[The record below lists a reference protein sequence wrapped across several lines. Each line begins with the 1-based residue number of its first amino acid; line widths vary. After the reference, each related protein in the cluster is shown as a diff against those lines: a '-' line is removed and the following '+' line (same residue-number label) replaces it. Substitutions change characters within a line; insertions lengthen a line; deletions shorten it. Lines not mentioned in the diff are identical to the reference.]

1 MSNIQYKITNVTKWP
16 GHKKGRHKNGFIIA
30 INRRNVHVNRHIF
43 VDNLTEAIE
52 SFHQK
57 GWVKIEAVED
67 RSVAIREESKKTEA
81 ENEKKRK
88 QREKELKDAEKKRQE
103 EEKAKAKKELE
114 EMEKAQ
120 QASKA
125 ASSIDKDDMKKQLA
139 GDSETKAKVSGDGH
153 DESSNPL
160 SDVEEAAY
168 VDGEEPNF
176 VVNASKKKSKR
187 GGNSKRSSKSSRSN
201 NRSST
206 SS

>member
-1 MSNIQYKITNVTKWP
+1 MSNIQYKVTNVTKWP

-30 INRRNVHVNRHIF
+30 INRRNVHVDHHIF

-88 QREKELKDAEKKRQE
+88 QREKELQDAEKKRQE

-139 GDSETKAKVSGDGH
+139 GNSEPKAKVSGDGH

-176 VVNASKKKSKR
+176 VVNASKKKSKGR
-187 GGNSKRSSKSSRSN
+187 GSKGSSRSSRSSKK
-201 NRSST
+201 SST